1 MKKMLICLFA
11 AVLAVS
17 MMGCKGDVGSGS
29 GEGGYNET
37 PIGIGKRL
45 ESLSI
50 FELNLIS
57 NKKIPLPK
65 INLPVLSKVK
75 IKKCKLPLYYFFDSI
90 VGQTSFLKIINIQKC
105 RLTDKDFNIFFDNLN
120 KKNYLQKSLQYLDF
134 SDNQLSYINLKQ
146 FILKGGNLKNLKY
159 FDLSKN
165 NIYEFVGDNIKA
177 FPRLQV
183 LDLTNNNISNFSFFE
198 SIHSS
203 LNEKTSIALMC
214 DNIFISNNNENNKRY
229 RKYLFKCLSSFKYKI
244 KKLNFSLLYNKENN
258 IELNILR
265 ISPYVKISIIKL
277 NLSYCGLSTEIL
289 WKLFQ
294 NNYGLLNLISLNL
307 SYNFITNNYFFLCGG
322 KDILLE
328 NLRTIDLSMNQID
341 CNDLG
346 ILEQIEK
353 FINNYKK
360 LKKIKIQENCFMNDL
375 YLLYQQKKEKIEE
388 IIDRLSKKEFKFDVD
403 NIHFAIINEKLRRII
418 NLRDKSTV

>member
-1 MKKMLICLFA
+1 M
-11 AVLAVS
+11 
-17 MMGCKGDVGSGS
+17 
-29 GEGGYNET
+29 
-37 PIGIGKRL
+37 
-45 ESLSI
+45 
-50 FELNLIS
+50 
-57 NKKIPLPK
+57 
-65 INLPVLSKVK
+65 
-75 IKKCKLPLYYFFDSI
+75 
-90 VGQTSFLKIINIQKC
+90 KIIRDI
-105 RLTDKDFNIFFDNLN
+105 
-120 KKNYLQKSLQYLDF
+120 
-134 SDNQLSYINLKQ
+134 
-146 FILKGGNLKNLKY
+146 G
-159 FDLSKN
+159 
-165 NIYEFVGDNIKA
+165 NIYISAYLHLNI
-177 FPRLQV
+177 
-183 LDLTNNNISNFSFFE
+183 
-198 SIHSS
+198 
-203 LNEKTSIALMC
+203 
-214 DNIFISNNNENNKRY
+214 
-229 RKYLFKCLSSFKYKI
+229 
-244 KKLNFSLLYNKENN
+244 NFSLLYNKENN

-403 NIHFAIINEKLRRII
+403 TIHYAITNEKLKDII
-418 NLRDKSTV
+418 NLKDKSII